1 MYRRALVPV
10 DGSAEA
16 EAIIPFFAEVAGP
29 LDLEVLLLR
38 VLPAGALDD
47 SHRRRVDAT
56 EYLAPLAAELRG
68 RGVRTNT
75 AVRHGDAA
83 TEILAAAVEA
93 GADVIA
99 MTTHGRGGLRRLLL
113 GSVAEAVLRRAVV
126 PVILMRQTA
135 AEVAERAARRAA

>member
-1 MYRRALVPV
+1 M
-10 DGSAEA
+10 
-16 EAIIPFFAEVAGP
+16 
-29 LDLEVLLLR
+29 
-38 VLPAGALDD
+38 
-47 SHRRRVDAT
+47 DAT

-113 GSVAEAVLRRAVV
+113 GSVAEAVLRRAVG